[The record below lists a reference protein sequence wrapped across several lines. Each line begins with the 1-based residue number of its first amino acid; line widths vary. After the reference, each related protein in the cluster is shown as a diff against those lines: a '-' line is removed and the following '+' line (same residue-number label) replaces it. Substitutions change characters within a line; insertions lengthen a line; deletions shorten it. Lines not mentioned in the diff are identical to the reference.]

1 MKSPLLV
8 RRYALG
14 FVGAIGDEAEFRAA
28 SRELDRFIETVESR
42 KELKRL
48 LVSPFLSQ
56 RKKLEVLDD
65 VARLLGTGDK
75 TARLLRLLVEHK
87 RFEIVR
93 DVAQALPEAWDEKQ
107 GVLAFE
113 VTSAVPLSPEQQERL
128 RSGLESSERKPVRLT
143 FRVDP
148 SVLGG
153 VSLKRGQVIRD
164 ATLEANLDRLRE
176 IIHQG

>member
-8 RRYALG
+8 KRYALG
-14 FVGAIGDEAEFRAA
+14 FVGAVADEAEFQTAR
-28 SRELDRFIETVESR
+28 RELLKFVETMESG
-42 KELKRL
+42 EEMERL
-48 LVSPFLSQ
+48 LLSPFLSQ
-56 RKKLEVLDD
+56 RKKLEVLDE
-65 VARLLGTGDK
+65 VVRLLGTGAK

-87 RFEIVR
+87 RLGLARE
-93 DVAQALPEAWDEKQ
+93 VAEALPDAWDEKR
-107 GVLAFE
+107 GVLAYE
-113 VTSAVPLSPEQQERL
+113 VISAVPLSREEQERL
-128 RSGLESSERKPVRLT
+128 RRGLESSERKPVRLS